1 MRGRRVLLS
10 LGLALGAA
18 SAQPLPQGNAGIAS
32 RYPGDVGIA
41 SDADVVFADDFEGYS
56 TPSQLDAR
64 WNAGRFGNI
73 RIATEPANRYA
84 GSKALE
90 FTSPMQTAEL
100 SNGIARTVSPE
111 RDVLFLRFYSKYDT
125 AFDVVGSSHNGG
137 GISAH
142 YFINGMAT
150 PGIPA
155 NGTNKYLVEYEA
167 WRGDTATAN
176 PGDLNLY
183 IYHPEQRTNYGD
195 HFFPDGTVMPNTS
208 IPGNFGPTFVARPK
222 IIPQLGRWYC
232 FELMLKA
239 NTPSQRDGRVG
250 LWLDGELIADFPN
263 LRLRDVG
270 TLTIDR
276 FGLSLHIGSNPTGVT
291 HKWYDN
297 VVAATSYIGPMVSPG
312 SDAGTPGTDGGT
324 TGSDGGPG
332 ADPGNGGPTARGACG
347 CGASST
353 GMASVAVVLALTSVL
368 QRRRRRGAA
377 R

>member
-1 MRGRRVLLS
+1 MRMRWVLLS
-10 LGLALGAA
+10 LGLAQGGA

-32 RYPGDVGIA
+32 RHPGDVGIA
-41 SDADVVFADDFEGYS
+41 SDPDVVFADDFEAYS

-73 RIATEPANRYA
+73 RIAAEPANRYA

-100 SNGIARTVSPE
+100 SNGIARAVSPE
-111 RDVLFLRFYSKYDT
+111 RDVLFLRFYSRYDAT
-125 AFDVVGSSHNGG
+125 FDVVGSSHNGG

-142 YFINGMAT
+142 YFVNGMAT
-150 PGIPA
+150 PGVPA

-183 IYHPEQRTNYGD
+183 IYHPEQRTSFGD
-195 HFFPDGTVMPNTS
+195 HFFPDGAVMPNTS
-208 IPGNFGPTFVARPK
+208 IPGDFGPTFVARPR
-222 IIPQLGRWYC
+222 IIPQPGRWYC
-232 FELMLKA
+232 FELMLRA
-239 NTPSQRDGRVG
+239 NTPAQRDGRVG

-276 FGLSLHIGSNPTGVT
+276 FGLSLHIGSNPAGVT
-291 HKWYDN
+291 RKWYDN
-297 VVAATSYIGPMVSPG
+297 VVAATSYIGPMVPPGPGGGVDPG
-312 SDAGTPGTDGGT
+312 S
-324 TGSDGGPG
+324 
-332 ADPGNGGPTARGACG
+332 GGPTAQGGCG
-347 CGASST
+347 CGASSGT
-353 GMASVAVVLALTSVL
+353 GVAWAALGIALLARS
-368 QRRRRRGAA
+368 RRRRAPAPVEREP
-377 R
+377 RR